1 MNRQKPLVLA
11 VGAAVGALAA
21 LCAAPAIAQ
30 QENDT
35 IVEQVIVTD
44 ARLTK
49 SNILSPGPLIQIGAE
64 ETANRGMARIK
75 EIVNLLPD
83 VFVDQT
89 SQVANGKTG
98 ISSLDLRRLFFLIH
112 TARGS

>member
-1 MNRQKPLVLA
+1 MGVPVSD
-11 VGAAVGALAA
+11 LAA
-21 LCAAPAIAQ
+21 LRAAPAIAQ

-35 IVEQVIVTD
+35 IVEQVIVTG

-49 SNILSPGPLIQIGAE
+49 SNISSPAPLIQIGAE
-64 ETANRGMARIK
+64 EIANRGVARIE
-75 EIVNLLPD
+75 EIVNLLPN

-89 SQVANGKTG
+89 SQVANGTTG
-98 ISSLDLRRLFFLIH
+98 VSSLNLRRLFFLIH

>member
-1 MNRQKPLVLA
+1 MS
-11 VGAAVGALAA
+11 ALAA

-35 IVEQVIVTD
+35 IVEQVIVTGT
-44 ARLTK
+44 RLTK
-49 SNILSPGPLIQIGAE
+49 SNISSPVPLIQIGAE
-64 ETANRGMARIK
+64 EIANRGVARIE
-75 EIVNLLPD
+75 EIVNLLPN
-83 VFVDQT
+83 VFIDQT
-89 SQVANGKTG
+89 SQVANGTSG